1 MCDIGNNSLNPLFR
15 NNRKSKKPKVISDLL
30 DSPVSSILNNIE
42 DEDSTN
48 FGMVGSSEFPD
59 YGIDDDSD

>member
-1 MCDIGNNSLNPLFR
+1 M
-15 NNRKSKKPKVISDLL
+15 ISDLL

-59 YGIDDDSD
+59 YGIDDESD

>member
-1 MCDIGNNSLNPLFR
+1 M
-15 NNRKSKKPKVISDLL
+15 ISDLL

-48 FGMVGSSEFPD
+48 FGMVEASEFPD
-59 YGIDDDSD
+59 YGIDDESD